1 MTMPLPTPFPTWLT
15 PAGRAVWQAVTHIYE
30 QTLADT
36 TPEERQALRAD
47 PQVGQAQARVDQRA
61 ASGDVLAT
69 RHSCQAW
76 NTAAR
81 EVLKRVR
88 ARHG

>member
-1 MTMPLPTPFPTWLT
+1 MSTTLPTPFPTWLT
-15 PAGRAVWQAVTHIYE
+15 PAGRAVWQAVTHIYG

-36 TPEERQALRAD
+36 TPEERQAIRAD

-69 RHSCQAW
+69 QAACQAW
-76 NTAAR
+76 NGA
-81 EVLKRVR
+81 VR
-88 ARHG
+88 ACLKQRRHG